1 VHGRRSVARFLLGL
15 DGCDGVSRL
24 LLRVTGAMLGLVG
37 AIANQ
42 ESLRAAETFKNALQQ
57 AGQV

>member
-1 VHGRRSVARFLLGL
+1 MYGRSSVTRFLLGL
-15 DGCDGVSRL
+15 DGRVGLSRL